1 MSQSYIRYL
10 QAPIE
15 YMMVQTKYVELSGQ
29 IIIFHQPFPPGFPW
43 NKGTFLSYILGEVVW
58 GRYNFTRTIGC
69 FMLLDNPNHG
79 LVHFSQGKACF

>member
-1 MSQSYIRYL
+1 MSFGRDMSQSYIRYL

-43 NKGTFLSYILGEVVW
+43 NKGTSIPLVRSCEVAIISPEIWDVSC
-58 GRYNFTRTIGC
+58 Y
-69 FMLLDNPNHG
+69 
-79 LVHFSQGKACF
+79 